1 MADADPEEDTGSYVW
16 LIQRQHKDKGQAPD
30 TEEGFKSIPYVTSA
44 SLALHRENSGDI
56 VMKKYTFAHTH
67 MHIRPLVSPTNLQ
80 SSHIVTYKYRPC
92 MYTSM

>member
-44 SLALHRENSGDI
+44 SLALHREWWSLPTVKSVI
-56 VMKKYTFAHTH
+56 VKINTFT
-67 MHIRPLVSPTNLQ
+67 
-80 SSHIVTYKYRPC
+80 
-92 MYTSM
+92 